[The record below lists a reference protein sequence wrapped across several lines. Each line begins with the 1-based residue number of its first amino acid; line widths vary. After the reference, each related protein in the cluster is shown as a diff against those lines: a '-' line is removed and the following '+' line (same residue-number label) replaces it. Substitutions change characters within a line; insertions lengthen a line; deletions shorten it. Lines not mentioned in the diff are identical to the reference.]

1 MNDWLADVIYGA
13 QKTGGARTS
22 GACKALVGEK
32 LDKEG
37 ESEGAEGR
45 LLTFEKPVTMEQLE
59 TRIKKGLN
67 LKHSASFGVWKRVK
81 MMSDAFVCS
90 TSRLWHVGRE
100 EGSHSDG
107 SDLCGLRR
115 VDARGQE
122 RRLVLHW
129 RDVPCSCSQFLIILQ
144 YEANRITSL
153 QHEILASV
161 ASGRNVILCSS
172 NLPLAFLLDH

>member
-67 LKHSASFGVWKRVK
+67 LKHIQVGYGTLDAKKAPIRTVAICAGSGGSMLVGKNADLYFTGE
-81 MMSDAFVCS
+81 MS
-90 TSRLWHVGRE
+90 H
-100 EGSHSDG
+100 
-107 SDLCGLRR
+107 
-115 VDARGQE
+115 
-122 RRLVLHW
+122 
-129 RDVPCSCSQFLIILQ
+129 
-144 YEANRITSL
+144 
-153 QHEILASV
+153 HEILASV
-161 ASGRNVILCSS
+161 ASGRNVILCGHD
-172 NLPLAFLLDH
+172 NTERGYLPTLAQRIQEELKTIPGDVADKLKVVVSAADRHPLQTV